1 LSNFISK
8 SLCCFQIKTGKFSGV
23 VFFFKDVYAKKL
35 NNTNNYEVSFSYEI
49 VGGNYRDR
57 GYKNEQ
63 EYLNKKV
70 NEYTKDIFIKEIGV
84 ILNPLLSN
92 NDPRVFVQW
101 SN

>member
-1 LSNFISK
+1 M
-8 SLCCFQIKTGKFSGV
+8 
-23 VFFFKDVYAKKL
+23 
-35 NNTNNYEVSFSYEI
+35 SFSYEI
-49 VGGNYRDR
+49 VGGNYKDR

-92 NDPRVFVQW
+92 NDPKVFVQW